1 MIDVS
6 IIMPIYNVEK
16 QLEKA
21 IESVLNQTYRNI
33 ELILVNDGSPD
44 NSIQICRY
52 YEEIDDRVCVIN
64 QKNAGAG
71 YARNAGLAQSSGQ
84 YIYFIDPDDYIEIN
98 LIEDNLKIAK
108 ETNAD
113 LVVFGFFEEVTSKD
127 GSSTNKI
134 NRPKLIS
141 SKTQDQFRN
150 HFDEYHSF
158 TPYALWNKMYKHR
171 YLIENNVQFSNQKIG
186 EDALFNLQVYRQIG
200 KVEINSRAYYHYI
213 YRSDSAVNHYTENRF
228 KQEYHVAESF
238 EQLMKEW
245 DKSLEYKDLINK
257 EYWNTIYLELKNLSS
272 KECLLKKKEKTRLV
286 KKLMEN
292 KKIENAVT
300 DLNTQTE
307 ENKFVNILLILVKKK
322 NYSLALSVMS
332 LRMNIGGKSQTL
344 LNSIKRLGYKKGVKI
359 Q

>member
-186 EDALFNLQVYRQIG
+186 EDALFNL
-200 KVEINSRAYYHYI
+200 
-213 YRSDSAVNHYTENRF
+213 
-228 KQEYHVAESF
+228 
-238 EQLMKEW
+238 
-245 DKSLEYKDLINK
+245 
-257 EYWNTIYLELKNLSS
+257 
-272 KECLLKKKEKTRLV
+272 
-286 KKLMEN
+286 
-292 KKIENAVT
+292 
-300 DLNTQTE
+300 
-307 ENKFVNILLILVKKK
+307 
-322 NYSLALSVMS
+322 
-332 LRMNIGGKSQTL
+332 
-344 LNSIKRLGYKKGVKI
+344 
-359 Q
+359 